1 MFVPVAAMF
10 VGSAASSEHAHLKKN
25 QQQSQGDNVDSGS
38 VNRGSALGVD
48 TLNCHNV
55 SLAADGM
62 LQSWLEPQ
70 DTSMHRAV
78 TAAVR
83 IEPHSPL
90 FCQHAIMQLTC
101 RQLNSFFVSKYCIP
115 SETMYGQLDT
125 NTTPTHPSVN
135 SSLRFWPHC
144 SQQYK
149 IISRSRLA
157 SLSPA
162 RREVHGT
169 ARDLLL

>member
-1 MFVPVAAMF
+1 VGGRVRNGQLEVARLTTPIHYTTMSSALRSMTLCCARAAMFVPVAAMF
-10 VGSAASSEHAHLKKN
+10 VGSAPSSELSYAHLL
-25 QQQSQGDNVDSGS
+25 QGDNVDSGS

-70 DTSMHRAV
+70 DMSMHRAV

-90 FCQHAIMQLTC
+90 SHSPVQMSTFEHAD
-101 RQLNSFFVSKYCIP
+101 NSICKFI
-115 SETMYGQLDT
+115 
-125 NTTPTHPSVN
+125 
-135 SSLRFWPHC
+135 LRI
-144 SQQYK
+144 K
-149 IISRSRLA
+149 ILHSI
-157 SLSPA
+157 
-162 RREVHGT
+162 
-169 ARDLLL
+169 

>member
-1 MFVPVAAMF
+1 MRSMALCCARAAMFVPVAAMF
-10 VGSAASSEHAHLKKN
+10 VGSAASSERAHL
-25 QQQSQGDNVDSGS
+25 QRSQLGDDVDSGS
-38 VNRGSALGVD
+38 VDRGSALGVD

-90 FCQHAIMQLTC
+90 SHSPVVSTCHHIMQLMSTC
-101 RQLNSFFVSKYCIP
+101 RQLNFIFHSI
-115 SETMYGQLDT
+115 
-125 NTTPTHPSVN
+125 
-135 SSLRFWPHC
+135 
-144 SQQYK
+144 
-149 IISRSRLA
+149 
-157 SLSPA
+157 
-162 RREVHGT
+162 
-169 ARDLLL
+169 

>member
-1 MFVPVAAMF
+1 MALCCARAAMFVPVAAMF
-10 VGSAASSEHAHLKKN
+10 VGPAPSSEHAHLL
-25 QQQSQGDNVDSGS
+25 QGDNVDSGS

-70 DTSMHRAV
+70 DMSMHRAV

-90 FCQHAIMQLTC
+90 SHSPVMSTC

-115 SETMYGQLDT
+115 SETM
-125 NTTPTHPSVN
+125 
-135 SSLRFWPHC
+135 
-144 SQQYK
+144 
-149 IISRSRLA
+149 
-157 SLSPA
+157 
-162 RREVHGT
+162 
-169 ARDLLL
+169 